1 MYVYNPTREMIEST
15 NIFKFAKYNNI
26 KEIKD
31 LYARADSDPEWF
43 WDSLVRYLGISFFR
57 NYDKVID
64 TGHGNEMA
72 RWFVGGRVNIAYN
85 AVERYSNE
93 KKAAIIYESEDGSTV
108 SISYKELDQYTGK
121 LAGSL
126 KKAGIK
132 KGDRVGIYMPFNAK
146 SVIAFYSV
154 LRTGA
159 VAVPMFSGYGGEA
172 VGVRSMDAGIKFL
185 FTSYSYIRRGRVIR
199 MIDTARMIDVPRIVD
214 GLTHPS
220 NGEYNFDEFM
230 NSGEYVSSESM
241 DSEDPAIILYTSGTT
256 GKPKGTVHV
265 HGGTLVNVTKEVC
278 FYTDMNESDT
288 IFWVTDLGWMMGP
301 WEIIGANTLKGTV
314 FLYDGAMDYPDK
326 YRLWNIIEK
335 NKVSILGISPT
346 LIRMYRYDGINR
358 PMDGVRVFASTGE
371 PWDEETWLYLF
382 NVIGKGKIP
391 ISNISGGTDIIGCF
405 LASNPAIPL
414 KPTCLF
420 RGLGMNVSVFDDGGN
435 EIYNKIGYLVAR
447 KPSPSMTR
455 GIWGDY
461 DRYIETYWSRFN
473 GVWFHGDWAMMDE
486 DGYFYLYGRS
496 DDVIKVAGKRV
507 GPGEVENIVMEVEGV
522 EECAVIGVPDRMKG
536 EAIAVF
542 YTGTESENVEDQ
554 IRLKIESAI
563 GKPFSPK
570 YVINLNALPKTRNGK
585 IMRRIIKSVFTGK
598 DPGDV
603 SNMDDTSVIDD
614 IKEKYQEINK
624 EQ

>member
-1 MYVYNPTREMIEST
+1 MYAYNPTREMIEST

-26 KEIKD
+26 SEIQG

-43 WDSLVRYLGISFFR
+43 WDSLVRYLGLSFFR
-57 NYDKVID
+57 NYDRVLD
-64 TGHGNEMA
+64 TGHGNERA
-72 RWFVGGRVNIAYN
+72 RWFVGGRVNISYN
-85 AVERYSNE
+85 AVERYRNE
-93 KKAAIIYESEDGSTV
+93 MKAALIYEGENGSTV
-108 SISYKELDQYTGK
+108 TISYHELDQYTGK

-126 KKAGIK
+126 KKIGIK

-146 SVIAFYSV
+146 SVIAFYSL
-154 LRTGA
+154 LRIGA
-159 VAVPMFSGYGGEA
+159 VAVPMFSGYGKEA
-172 VGVRSMDAGIKFL
+172 VSVRSMDAGIKCL
-185 FTSYSYIRRGRVIR
+185 FTSYSYMRRGKEVR
-199 MIDTARMIDVPRIVD
+199 MIDTARSIDIPRIVA
-214 GLTHPS
+214 GLSHPS
-220 NGEYNFDEFM
+220 KGEYDFDEFM
-230 NSGEYVSSESM
+230 SNGDYVASEVT

-278 FYTDMNESDT
+278 FYADMNESDT

-301 WEIIGANTLKGTV
+301 WELIGANALKGTV
-314 FLYDGAMDYPDK
+314 FLYDGAVDYPDK
-326 YRLWNIIEK
+326 YRLWKIIEK

-358 PMDGVRVFASTGE
+358 PIDGVRIFASTGE
-371 PWDEETWLYLF
+371 PWDEESWLYLF
-382 NVIGKGKIP
+382 HVLGGGKIP

-420 RGLGMNVSVFDDGGN
+420 RGIGMNASVFDDGGN
-435 EIYNKIGYLVAR
+435 EIYNKIGYLVAK

-455 GIWGDY
+455 GIWENY
-461 DRYIETYWSRFN
+461 DRYIETYWSRFP

-507 GPGEVENIVMEVEGV
+507 GPGEVENIAMEIEGV
-522 EECAVIGVPDRMKG
+522 EECAVIGVPDKMKG

-542 YTGTESENVEDQ
+542 YTGTESGNVEDQ
-554 IRLKIESAI
+554 IRLKIEYAM

-603 SNMDDTSVIDD
+603 SNMDDISVISN
-614 IKEKYQEINK
+614 IMKKYQEINH
-624 EQ
+624 EE